1 MKADVALGIAVQLFP
16 RPTHSIWVMPIM
28 KFGDYLLFTTVFSNA
43 CLSAAHFFLN
53 HTLQINIFS
62 IVLKIMIDQ
71 GQSFHPVQAV
81 EQLHE
86 YAGLEYEVFKISM
99 VWHQYHL

>member
-16 RPTHSIWVMPIM
+16 LPTHSIWAMPIM
-28 KFGDYLLFTTVFSNA
+28 KFDDYLLFTTLFSNA
-43 CLSAAHFFLN
+43 FLN

-71 GQSFHPVQAV
+71 GQSFPPVQAV